1 MNSKYNNLKLSI
13 ISSSADFSFAKT
25 LKNIL
30 RPLISN
36 VWYYEDILA
45 GDTIKSS
52 VEKEIE
58 ESDIILILLSS
69 DFFYELYSLEG
80 YNKDMPKILSSF
92 QNKGKAIFPVLL
104 RSCIYDLLELGVL
117 LNDCQFAFD
126 EIPIYSY
133 TLETRDEAINKIV
146 KKVDLLLSNINDAF
160 VRIAIPNWIGYAGG
174 VYANKGLDANKDS
187 ELTKVSD
194 KLVEFIVEDDLQK
207 IKQKLYKN
215 TVNIAWSTLDQF
227 SYIKENELNEHLECV
242 FVVSKSITA
251 DVIIQKEKVKE
262 NTADVSSEEK
272 SIANFY
278 EILKDISKNDSENGH
293 KRPVN
298 IAVTNY
304 SPSLTFLL
312 QVLGSIDGFDTE
324 KKQKKFS
331 LRFINSTNKD
341 DGIANTIDKGSENI
355 PINVFLF
362 GDIQE
367 TSNYFVNESDCDFF
381 VTWKPYDQPIN
392 DAREVLSTQNLDSAH
407 ISIYDILIAKSSY
420 IEKNKKNLQKIFKA
434 WGNAVNQIYVNRS
447 GEKDEVLKLFDTSI
461 VDKLAKD
468 APDYLKKRFI
478 DNLDNKNG
486 INGVLLCDLNANMK
500 FFALDFHLKNKEKQS
515 IGEEEFEK
523 IYNLYYYFFQEYGFY
538 HPNIKINPYGAKI
551 IDSSIINNINSKR
564 PS

>member
-1 MNSKYNNLKLSI
+1 MSI

-207 IKQKLYKN
+207 
-215 TVNIAWSTLDQF
+215 
-227 SYIKENELNEHLECV
+227 
-242 FVVSKSITA
+242 
-251 DVIIQKEKVKE
+251 
-262 NTADVSSEEK
+262 
-272 SIANFY
+272 
-278 EILKDISKNDSENGH
+278 
-293 KRPVN
+293 
-298 IAVTNY
+298 
-304 SPSLTFLL
+304 
-312 QVLGSIDGFDTE
+312 
-324 KKQKKFS
+324 
-331 LRFINSTNKD
+331 
-341 DGIANTIDKGSENI
+341 
-355 PINVFLF
+355 
-362 GDIQE
+362 
-367 TSNYFVNESDCDFF
+367 
-381 VTWKPYDQPIN
+381 
-392 DAREVLSTQNLDSAH
+392 
-407 ISIYDILIAKSSY
+407 
-420 IEKNKKNLQKIFKA
+420 
-434 WGNAVNQIYVNRS
+434 
-447 GEKDEVLKLFDTSI
+447 
-461 VDKLAKD
+461 
-468 APDYLKKRFI
+468 
-478 DNLDNKNG
+478 
-486 INGVLLCDLNANMK
+486 
-500 FFALDFHLKNKEKQS
+500 
-515 IGEEEFEK
+515 
-523 IYNLYYYFFQEYGFY
+523 
-538 HPNIKINPYGAKI
+538 
-551 IDSSIINNINSKR
+551 
-564 PS
+564 